1 MRHLTALGALILAA
15 VLAIALLLKG
25 PADAQALPRGFFGIV
40 PQMAVGKRDMARMH
54 AGGVETIRM
63 PLSWGA
69 TQPAPGGDY
78 DWSGYDKTVAIAA
91 EDELEVLP
99 ILFST
104 PSWLAHDERVLPVA
118 DARRRRG
125 WAEFVGAAV
134 ERYGSRG
141 EFWREHGPT
150 SKRPLPKL
158 PIRAWQIWNEED
170 FFYFAK
176 PVSPRGY
183 AALLAISN
191 RAGRRAAPRAQL
203 ALGGLFG
210 APPQGPPPAMDAVS
224 FLDRLYG
231 IRGARA
237 SFDAVALH

>member
-78 DWSGYDKTVAIAA
+78 DWSGFDKTVALAA
-91 EDELEVLP
+91 EDQIEVLP

-118 DARRRRG
+118 KARGRPAWG
-125 WAEFVGAAV
+125 EFVGAAV

-158 PIRAWQIWNEED
+158 PIRAWQIWNEEN
-170 FFYFAK
+170 FFYFAS
-176 PVSPRGY
+176 PVSPTAY
-183 AALLAISN
+183 ARLLALTH
-191 RAGRRAAPRAQL
+191 RALHRADPRADL
-203 ALGGLFG
+203 VLGGLFG
-210 APPQGPPPAMDAVS
+210 DPGESPP
-224 FLDRLYG
+224 
-231 IRGARA
+231 RA
-237 SFDAVALH
+237 